1 MDPTTHAAT
10 SSTGSGGPSRG
21 GRRGGRAGSQ
31 AGEGG
36 VSKGRNGGRS
46 NGNGNGTGGGRS
58 AGNGNSTG
66 GEVPREGQARTRR
79 SHGKGKAGNRQ
90 GNEGNTTVRVGQ
102 SAPVLQTAS
111 GDNNEASDP
120 DSPVC
125 FICANQVKYTAIPP
139 CNHETCHVC
148 SLRMRALYK
157 SKACAH
163 CRTESDYVIFT
174 KDAEKSFEDF
184 SDSDIY
190 SLKEQFGI
198 KFELQEIEEDTNA
211 LLRFNCPDKSCERS
225 CLGWPDL
232 YRHVKVEHNRVMC
245 ELCTTN
251 KKVFTTEHELFTPN
265 ELRRHERHGDDKPGS
280 ESQSGFKGHPDCG
293 FCKQRFYSMDE
304 LFAHCREK
312 HERCFIC
319 DRNSTSSNVQYYV
332 DYQSVEEHFKR
343 DHFVCP
349 DDECLEKKFVVFEN
363 EIDLK
368 AHQLSVHPNGLT
380 KNARRD
386 ARRIDMSHFQVA
398 ESSRDGG
405 RRRGRGGQ
413 DRDNG
418 SGRGRQE
425 IDVPIRTE
433 QNLSRAEIAYHR
445 TQQLGIQS
453 AQSTTSRTFG
463 GQLTEP
469 AFAANP
475 SAAASSRTAPQTLV
489 GEDTVRPVRHV
500 PGNIPAVPININDST
515 TFPSL
520 STTPPPVNSVPTAP
534 RPAPATAPRPT
545 PAEAFPALPGA
556 RRPTAPASQP
566 KPYRP
571 APASPGISSNAF
583 PSLNATVRIKPA
595 RPSGR
600 PPAPAES
607 SEVSRSDQWPG
618 LGGAGSSRVPT
629 GQWSR
634 PNVAIPPGSNLS
646 KEERDNAAVLD
657 RASKML
663 GFDQDRIRE
672 FRGYVSRYNRE
683 QEPDSDGLISNLWR
697 LFKMEKANARQVT
710 EFGTLIT
717 ELASIYENE
726 SKQKKL
732 RQSWNTRKLIIEEDN
747 KAPLRRPTVDY
758 PDLPTSSTK
767 KYPMVNGKNKTPTL
781 NAWSSG
787 NGNTSGAS
795 TTQSRSSAS
804 SDMEEATSNAKG
816 KGKKV
821 LHFGLKA
828 QV

>member
-1 MDPTTHAAT
+1 MAHAAT
-10 SSTGSGGPSRG
+10 SSSGSGSGGPSRG
-21 GRRGGRAGSQ
+21 GRRGGRGGGQ
-31 AGEGG
+31 GGEG
-36 VSKGRNGGRS
+36 SANRGRNGGRS
-46 NGNGNGTGGGRS
+46 NGNGNATGGGRS
-58 AGNGNSTG
+58 NGNSNSTG
-66 GEVPREGQARTRR
+66 GELSKEGQSRARR
-79 SHGKGKAGNRQ
+79 SHGKGRTGNPQ
-90 GNEGNTTVRVGQ
+90 AKEGNATVRVGQ
-102 SAPVLQTAS
+102 PVPVSQTPS
-111 GDNNEASDP
+111 GDNEEASDT
-120 DSPVC
+120 DGSMC
-125 FICANQVKYTAIPP
+125 FICANTVKYTAIPP

-184 SDSDIY
+184 SDSDIH
-190 SLKEQFGI
+190 SQKEQFGI
-198 KFELQEIEEDTNA
+198 KFELQEIEEETNA

-265 ELRRHERHGDDKPGS
+265 ELKRHERHGDDKPGS
-280 ESQSGFKGHPDCG
+280 DSQSGFTGHPECG
-293 FCKQRFYSMDE
+293 FCKERFYSMDE
-304 LFAHCREK
+304 LFGHCREK

-319 DRNSTSSNVQYYV
+319 DRNSTTPNVQYYIN
-332 DYQSVEEHFKR
+332 YQSVEEHFKR

-368 AHQLSVHPNGLT
+368 AHQLEVHPNGLT

-405 RRRGRGGQ
+405 RRRGRGGR

-425 IDVPIRTE
+425 IDIPIRTE

-463 GQLTEP
+463 GQLSEP
-469 AFAANP
+469 AFAASP
-475 SAAASSRTAPQTLV
+475 SADASSRTAPQTL
-489 GEDTVRPVRHV
+489 
-500 PGNIPAVPININDST
+500 
-515 TFPSL
+515 
-520 STTPPPVNSVPTAP
+520 
-534 RPAPATAPRPT
+534 
-545 PAEAFPALPGA
+545 AFPALPGA
-556 RRPTAPASQP
+556 RRPTAPASLP

-571 APASPGISSNAF
+571 APASPGISPTAF
-583 PSLNATVRIKPA
+583 PSLNATVRINKP

-600 PPAPAES
+600 SPAPAEPS
-607 SEVSRSDQWPG
+607 
-618 LGGAGSSRVPT
+618 
-629 GQWSR
+629 
-634 PNVAIPPGSNLS
+634 
-646 KEERDNAAVLD
+646 EERDNAAVLD

-663 GFDQDRIRE
+663 GFDQERIHE

-683 QEPDSDGLISNLWR
+683 QEPDSDALIGNLWR
-697 LFKMEKANARQVT
+697 LFRMEKANARQIT

-732 RQSWNTRKLIIEEDN
+732 RQSWNTRKLIIEVSNFENCTRID
-747 KAPLRRPTVDY
+747 ADGYFVHRRISKCR
-758 PDLPTSSTK
+758 LE
-767 KYPMVNGKNKTPTL
+767 G
-781 NAWSSG
+781 
-787 NGNTSGAS
+787 
-795 TTQSRSSAS
+795 
-804 SDMEEATSNAKG
+804 
-816 KGKKV
+816 
-821 LHFGLKA
+821 
-828 QV
+828 